1 MHQAAFFSLVFRL
14 LRGRLARSI
23 VSFVVTSN
31 TKSLKA
37 LTLAMTLC
45 EERDNGTN
53 LRGMNNFM
61 SMIIAMILLT
71 NPIAIRN
78 F

>member
-1 MHQAAFFSLVFRL
+1 MT
-14 LRGRLARSI
+14 SI
-23 VSFVVTSN
+23 NKSN
-31 TKSLKA
+31 SNDF
-37 LTLAMTLC
+37 MW
-45 EERDNGTN
+45 ERDNGTN
-53 LRGMNNFM
+53 LRGMNDFM

>member
-1 MHQAAFFSLVFRL
+1 MKWL
-14 LRGRLARSI
+14 LLTNEI
-23 VSFVVTSN
+23 V
-31 TKSLKA
+31 
-37 LTLAMTLC
+37 MILC
-45 EERDNGTN
+45 EESDNGTN
-53 LRGMNNFM
+53 LRGMNDFM